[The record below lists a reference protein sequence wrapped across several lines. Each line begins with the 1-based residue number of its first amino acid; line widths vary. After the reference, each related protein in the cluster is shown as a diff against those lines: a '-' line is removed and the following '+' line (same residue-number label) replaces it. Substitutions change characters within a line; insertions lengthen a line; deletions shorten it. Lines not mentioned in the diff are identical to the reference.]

1 MTSDLMRNDDLAQ
14 RAAVGMLKRYVDLR
28 HNIATME
35 KERELMAGFIK
46 RWLEDNPGEELMD
59 GELGIGAHLQERRG
73 PAEYDVASMSDSLVL
88 WAKGQHLLQMH
99 LKLAPAVAG
108 TSIEGDEIQR
118 YRNKTPGVTV
128 ALVVEER
135 KR

>member
-59 GELGIGAHLQERRG
+59 GELGIGAHLQERQG
-73 PAEYDVASMSDSLVL
+73 APEYDTTSMPDAMIL
-88 WAKGQHLLQMH
+88 WAKEQHLLRMDAKMAALH
-99 LKLAPAVAG
+99 IGKSVV
-108 TSIEGDEIQR
+108 GDDLQR
-118 YRNKTPGVTV
+118 YKMPGRPTV
-128 ALVVEER
+128 ALQVEER